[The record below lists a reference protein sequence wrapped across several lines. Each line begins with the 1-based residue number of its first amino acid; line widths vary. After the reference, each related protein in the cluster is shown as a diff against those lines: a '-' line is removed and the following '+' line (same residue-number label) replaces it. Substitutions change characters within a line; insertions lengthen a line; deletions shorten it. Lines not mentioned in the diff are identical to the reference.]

1 MLSENVILVNAAAVA
16 VTVLVLLPMTC
27 VVVAVMYGTSWATCC
42 SFVADE
48 LCGCCR
54 DAWYRLGNM
63 SSQEAMSSYVEELK
77 KVRYN
82 VDFCYHHRFCMFTLC
97 SKTADHSIG
106 N

>member
-1 MLSENVILVNAAAVA
+1 MMAPAGQHVVV
-16 VTVLVLLPMTC
+16 VWPMSC
-27 VVVAVMYGTSWATCC
+27 VVVATCC